1 MVVNSQESEDLGNSF
16 WLRTSGWELSSQLGQ
31 ECCVLGCMALGVRI
45 RSGKGAYLCGEFV
58 LRPGAHSWK
67 QVWDLLKSAGMVPE
81 PRLLPAARPWPHLP
95 LPERCYSSQV
105 SMAFS
110 CSWAGAGGWRLLPPF
125 SSPYHCTGSS
135 PFSVYC
141 SCCHLDL
148 LCVNKSPVV
157 SFREGSNKCG
167 PKSSRC
173 LKLVAT
179 LHCGPWDWGKR
190 RSFALAR
197 HTQTGCCMLCVCLH
211 FFTLGVA
218 RAGIVLISR
227 LFLCC
232 VTAFFYHCIY
242 MMNTGFL

>member
-1 MVVNSQESEDLGNSF
+1 MGTFFTAWSGMLCFVGVWHLSAYKEWESE
-16 WLRTSGWELSSQLGQ
+16 RTLWRV
-31 ECCVLGCMALGVRI
+31 CA
-45 RSGKGAYLCGEFV
+45 AAW
-58 LRPGAHSWK
+58 AHSWK

-105 SMAFS
+105 SMAFP
-110 CSWAGAGGWRLLPPF
+110 AHGLAPVAGGLPPF

-135 PFSVYC
+135 AALCVLLLLSPG
-141 SCCHLDL
+141 L

-167 PKSSRC
+167 PESSRC
-173 LKLVAT
+173 PLVAT
-179 LHCGPWDWGKR
+179 LHCGPCDRGKR
-190 RSFALAR
+190 RSRPGKAHTNGLLHALR
-197 HTQTGCCMLCVCLH
+197 LLTLS
-211 FFTLGVA
+211 TLGVA
-218 RAGIVLISR
+218 RVGIVLISR